1 MKKRKILILLLLLVT
16 SQRLFGQSSLT
27 YLNNTQYTVGNLQ
40 GPLFLLFPHSLSITQ
55 TETDYVIEIVQQKTN
70 QFDQT
75 GALIGT
81 SLTFRFLV
89 SKWVNRR
96 INSGPRGSPSTFE
109 RVLINI
115 GYGNQGQAG
124 TIVVRQ
130 NIQVGTGTLRYLTPT
145 GFFNVP
151 FTVFISPSTNN
162 LN

>member
-1 MKKRKILILLLLLVT
+1 MLLSLIVT
-16 SQRLFGQSSLT
+16 SQSLFGQSSLT

-40 GPLFLLFPHSLSITQ
+40 GPLFLLFPHSVSINQ
-55 TETDYVIEIVQQKTN
+55 TEADYVIEIVQQTTN
-70 QFDQT
+70 QFDQS
-75 GALIGT
+75 GALTGT

-96 INSGPRGSPSTFE
+96 TNSGPRGSPATFE

-115 GYGNQGQAG
+115 GFGNQGQAG
-124 TIVVRQ
+124 TIVVRE

-151 FTVFISPSTNN
+151 FTLFISPSTNN
-162 LN
+162 LTN